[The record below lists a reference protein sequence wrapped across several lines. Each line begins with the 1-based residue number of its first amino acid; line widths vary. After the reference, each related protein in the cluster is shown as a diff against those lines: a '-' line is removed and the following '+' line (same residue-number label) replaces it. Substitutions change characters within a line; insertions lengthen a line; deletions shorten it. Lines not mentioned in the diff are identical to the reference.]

1 MKRMFIILLLIVFI
15 FLVGCTNPSNKVEP
29 WCEDDFLFY
38 DAEGNIAQ
46 QPDEDT
52 FYFIYVSSPEDG
64 ATHRGVCVGD
74 DAIEAL
80 KKYDLSYCYGM
91 AVYGNSDIGGIL
103 TADVDIETLITT
115 TEEVIRFDFSFDKEY
130 NPIDRV
136 SSLQSGINPPK
147 ELSFVVKDGKIFQI
161 IVFNISPYWLS
172 N

>member
-1 MKRMFIILLLIVFI
+1 M
-15 FLVGCTNPSNKVEP
+15 
-29 WCEDDFLFY
+29 
-38 DAEGNIAQ
+38 
-46 QPDEDT
+46 
-52 FYFIYVSSPEDG
+52 
-64 ATHRGVCVGD
+64 
-74 DAIEAL
+74 
-80 KKYDLSYCYGM
+80 
-91 AVYGNSDIGGIL
+91 